1 MLSQFNNSENRSIAV
16 EITSECLF
24 ISPYSQSPYRYN
36 NRWKTIGTDSHP
48 IVQQS
53 AEAIVW

>member
-24 ISPYSQSPYRYN
+24 ISVTASHIIGT
-36 NRWKTIGTDSHP
+36 TIGEKLLGP
-48 IVQQS
+48 IV
-53 AEAIVW
+53 IR

>member
-24 ISPYSQSPYRYN
+24 ISPQQPVALS
-36 NRWKTIGTDSHP
+36 
-48 IVQQS
+48 VQQS
-53 AEAIVW
+53 VKNYRAR